1 MSLIGKGPA
10 PAPGQD
16 DNNTRPPQD
25 LVTISGTAIVLNV
38 PSTAPT
44 HADARIRD
52 RYVQYTSDPRVDAG
66 TQGLWRTYGAQP
78 RERISPFAIRR
89 ISVGQRGGI
98 EIEVVHPKTGIHLE
112 FGGSLD
118 TIASD
123 LHRAGQ
129 RYGCQAE
136 RQVVYWA
143 LYEFTE
149 GARRQAAARGVEI

>member
-10 PAPGQD
+10 PAPGQAS
-16 DNNTRPPQD
+16 NNCSYPSPSTA
-25 LVTISGTAIVLNV
+25 LVTTTRTAIVINV
-38 PSTAPT
+38 PSTAPP
-44 HADARIRD
+44 HD
-52 RYVQYTSDPRVDAG
+52 SG

-129 RYGCQAE
+129 RRGVRGD
-136 RQVVYWA
+136 RQGIYWA
-143 LYEFTE
+143 LREFCNL
-149 GARRQAAARGVEI
+149 ARRQAAARGVQV